1 MINQINI
8 VVDKNSDILESY
20 NNVSIED
27 IQKIT
32 NGYVNNMVFTCIDKI
47 PQKIRN
53 DVFENVLKK
62 LSHGGTLTL
71 KYVNPHNIAHRIKNN
86 TLQAEQFSSI
96 AHNIVSCWM
105 EPDFLS
111 LLSNYDGY
119 KISKHY
125 YDDIFCVSVIEKN
138 K

>member
-8 VVDKNSDILESY
+8 VVDKNTDTVEGYNNLGISDIE
-20 NNVSIED
+20 
-27 IQKIT
+27 KIT
-32 NGYVNNMVFTCIDKI
+32 NGYVNNIIFTSIDKI
-47 PQKIRN
+47 PQNLR
-53 DVFENVLKK
+53 DSTFQSVLRK

-71 KYVNPHNIAHRIKNN
+71 KYLNPHQVAHRIKNN
-86 TLQAEQFSSI
+86 TLSAEQFS
-96 AHNIVSCWM
+96 NIVNKISSCWM

-111 LLSNYDGY
+111 LVSNYEGY

-125 YDDIFCVSVIEKN
+125 YDDIFCVSIIEKN